1 MSLEVEPVVECDI
14 SVQYGGCSVDVFL
27 HRRKDVFAECGF
39 KCTVIENLEAI
50 RYIFFIAVDDNFH
63 IVCPD
68 SDVGRDD
75 YVICLFIFIC
85 GSERI

>member
-50 RYIFFIAVDDNFH
+50 RYIFFIAVDDNFY